1 MLLSVIIWESS
12 KVVVMTWSLSGLFC
26 CILCAENFPGK
37 DSMPRPRRKNTTE
50 LWNAKS
56 KFAFHFC
63 STVEL
68 VRLSVRRS
76 AERTAGVHE
85 LLPEPQLRPKTGLP
99 VFAGIISACSWKE
112 CTSRNGGLW
121 LELAQWWEIWL
132 DGPFDSEEHLSFARH
147 GERFG
152 WKFAAGFAVSRA
164 ANLSGGI

>member
-1 MLLSVIIWESS
+1 MLLSVIIWGSS

-99 VFAGIISACSWKE
+99 VFAGIISACS
-112 CTSRNGGLW
+112 
-121 LELAQWWEIWL
+121 
-132 DGPFDSEEHLSFARH
+132 
-147 GERFG
+147 
-152 WKFAAGFAVSRA
+152 
-164 ANLSGGI
+164 